1 MRFTLD
7 HGHDAGGLQ
16 RHVFSEFGKG
26 LPDLLSISAAADT
39 LAAARALLKGWEPAM
54 TARAHGR
61 DEAQMLSRLCEIAA
75 AAPALLAS
83 GNGGLLSAR
92 PAGPSI
98 SGGCAPVAPLM
109 TPPVPPPVTPPVAP
123 PAAPPVAPP
132 APARSVATALPSAK
146 RRRTELALIAEGARI
161 GLMQALP
168 PILLH
173 LPPSASHL
181 PPSPS
186 HLPRISVSLC
196 TSLR

>member
-61 DEAQMLSRLCEIAA
+61 DEAEMLSRLCEIAA

-83 GNGGLLSAR
+83 GNGGLLSAFDLR
-92 PAGPSI
+92 LLIPPWAHAQPPLAHVGQD
-98 SGGCAPVAPLM
+98 ATRTRRVA
-109 TPPVPPPVTPPVAP
+109 
-123 PAAPPVAPP
+123 
-132 APARSVATALPSAK
+132 R
-146 RRRTELALIAEGARI
+146 
-161 GLMQALP
+161 QAN
-168 PILLH
+168 
-173 LPPSASHL
+173 
-181 PPSPS
+181 
-186 HLPRISVSLC
+186 RV
-196 TSLR
+196 